1 MGREERKGRSK
12 FPFLHGEKGSR
23 MQKRLERGQCD
34 LGLDLGGICWVMLH
48 SSPKK
53 RDGETELG

>member
-34 LGLDLGGICWVMLH
+34 LGLDLGGNLLGDAAQL
-48 SSPKK
+48 PKEEGW
-53 RDGETELG
+53 RN